1 MSSNKTYSLSDSISS
16 SRSLNAIGFGAQ
28 DYISI
33 VICTIGMLSNA
44 LNIFI
49 FLNKSLTDRSYK
61 YMMVKSTVNFFYLL
75 ISLLNEFFIYCIKC
89 PVTYT
94 YFANIYAYIIGFYL
108 CSSLALLRI
117 LIELTISFRV
127 YQILKNKIWLN
138 NVSYKLVVLIFL
150 VISVI
155 YYSEKPFT
163 YMIQSVY
170 IPSIGQDLY
179 FLVYSEFGLSKSYT
193 FLSIGLEM
201 IRMSLSVIVLTIIN
215 CFSVFHFRK
224 RFQVRKSLL
233 GGGLASRRVTDPTNS
248 MNSGYHKPSISSF
261 SIYFNILVH
270 FILKFFFIKAYQKA
284 KK

>member
-1 MSSNKTYSLSDSISS
+1 MSSNKTYSLNDSISTSRAIS
-16 SRSLNAIGFGAQ
+16 SGGLTVL
-28 DYISI
+28 DYIAI
-33 VICTIGMLSNA
+33 AICIIGLFSNI
-44 LNIFI
+44 LNISV
-49 FLNKSLTDRSYK
+49 FLNKNLTDRSYK
-61 YMMVKSTVNFFYLL
+61 YMMAKSAINFFYLL

-94 YFANIYAYIIGFYL
+94 YFANIYAYVIGFYL

-117 LIELTISFRV
+117 LIELTISFRI

-150 VISVI
+150 VISVV

-170 IPSIGQDLY
+170 IPSIGQNLY
-179 FLVYSEFGLSKSYT
+179 FLVYTEFGLSKSYT

-224 RFQVRKSLL
+224 RFQVRKVLI
-233 GGGLASRRVTDPTNS
+233 GSRRLTDPTNS
-248 MNSGYHKPSISSF
+248 MNSAIHKPSI
-261 SIYFNILVH
+261 
-270 FILKFFFIKAYQKA
+270 
-284 KK
+284 